1 VGRLSR
7 RISGDNPVVVHYEIT
22 GRPGTAFLHALQT
35 LLDLSTTAQ
44 LTMPDSPRITVLD
57 VDDPEREWSNRLD
70 TLGPDDGRPSAHW
83 CQGATSSRSLM
94 AESLKR
100 ALEDRAFSDP
110 QQTPSCFKCKSS
122 ARTPK
127 IEQSLA
133 VCPIR
138 AQNPAQLRSLTAIQG
153 QPFSL
158 HVRKLPSQS
167 RSLLVFQAG
176 HASSILA
183 TRSTASF
190 LVRSTF
196 SLPNIF
202 EHSGDNMIRLVMCIS

>member
-110 QQTPSCFKCKSS
+110 QQTPSCFKCKSFRTHSQNRTITGRVPNSCPKPRATAVTHGYSGS
-122 ARTPK
+122 AFFFACK
-127 IEQSLA
+127 E
-133 VCPIR
+133 
-138 AQNPAQLRSLTAIQG
+138 TA
-153 QPFSL
+153 
-158 HVRKLPSQS
+158 
-167 RSLLVFQAG
+167 
-176 HASSILA
+176 
-183 TRSTASF
+183 
-190 LVRSTF
+190 
-196 SLPNIF
+196 
-202 EHSGDNMIRLVMCIS
+202 